1 MPWLERRYWGAAL
14 GALLLGTVSASADT
28 IKVGIIGPFSGPF
41 ALQGK
46 NFQAGVDAFMALNGK
61 SVKGHDVEVIYR
73 DLPAANPAQSRAL
86 AQELV
91 VKDKVQYLGGVY
103 FTPDAMAI
111 TPLLKQANTPLVIF
125 NAATSA
131 IMNTSPLVGAHLLHH
146 GADHHAAWQGGVRSR
161 HQER

>member
-1 MPWLERRYWGAAL
+1 MVGRKILGAAL
-14 GALLLGTVSASADT
+14 GALLLGTVSVSADT

-46 NFQAGVDAFMALNGK
+46 NFQAGVEAFMALNGK

-111 TPLLKQANTPLVIF
+111 TPLLEAGER
-125 NAATSA
+125 AAGDLQRRDVGHHEHVARSWCAPPSPPRRPPRRSA
-131 IMNTSPLVGAHLLHH
+131 RWRSI
-146 GADHHAAWQGGVRSR
+146 AASR
-161 HQER
+161 K